1 MKEGRDALPFTL
13 TQGRLRAAWAFG
25 YFYDD
30 DDCNVV
36 HDCYDDDYDDDDL
49 AKSSMGHQVL
59 THIYR

>member
-1 MKEGRDALPFTL
+1 MKEGKGALLSTL

-49 AKSSMGHQVL
+49 AKSSTGH
-59 THIYR
+59 